1 MEFSVDKSYIF
12 PLIFFSLFSC
22 SDSEPLGEI
31 SYNDQI
37 QESIFIFSCS
47 TAACHDA
54 SSAGGLDLTSYA
66 TLIEGSTNYA
76 SIISAGAAEASPLIW
91 SLEGRDPIGN
101 PVSIM
106 PPTGRTPITRSEI
119 NIIKDWIDQGAKDN

>member
-1 MEFSVDKSYIF
+1 MELPVDKSYILS
-12 PLIFFSLFSC
+12 LIFFTLFGC
-22 SDSEPLGEI
+22 SDSENLGEI

-37 QESIFIFSCS
+37 QESIFRFSCS

-66 TLIEGSTNYA
+66 TLIVGSTTG
-76 SIISAGAAEASPLIW
+76 SVILAGNAEGSPLIW

-106 PPTGRTPITRSEI
+106 PPAGRPPITRSEI
-119 NIIKDWIDQGAKDN
+119 NLIKDWIDQGAKDN

>member
-1 MEFSVDKSYIF
+1 VELSVDKSYIL
-12 PLIFFSLFSC
+12 PLIFISLIGC

-66 TLIEGSTNYA
+66 TLTQGGNSGSV
-76 SIISAGAAEASPLIW
+76 IRPGAAEESPLIW
-91 SLEGRDPIGN
+91 SIEGRDPFGGS
-101 PVSIM
+101 VSIM
-106 PPTGRTPITRSEI
+106 PPMGLSTLTRSEI

>member
-1 MEFSVDKSYIF
+1 MELSFDKSYIF
-12 PLIFFSLFSC
+12 LLIFFWLFSC

-66 TLIEGSTNYA
+66 TLKLGGISGSL
-76 SIISAGAAEASPLIW
+76 IQPGAAEESPLIW
-91 SLEGRDPIGN
+91 SIEGRDQFGSL
-101 PVSIM
+101 VSIM
-106 PPTGRTPITRSEI
+106 PPTGLSTLTRSEI
-119 NIIKDWIDQGAKDN
+119 NIIKVWIDQGAKDN

>member
-1 MEFSVDKSYIF
+1 MELSVDKSYIF

-31 SYNDQI
+31 SYTDQI

-66 TLIEGSTNYA
+66 TMIIGGNTGSV
-76 SIISAGAAEASPLIW
+76 IRPGAAEQSPLIW
-91 SLEGRDPIGN
+91 SIEGRDQFGGF
-101 PVSIM
+101 VSIM
-106 PPTGRTPITRSEI
+106 PPTGLSTLTRSEI

>member
-1 MEFSVDKSYIF
+1 MEFSFDKSYIL
-12 PLIFFSLFSC
+12 PLIFFWFFGC

-66 TLIEGSTNYA
+66 TLILGGISGSL
-76 SIISAGAAEASPLIW
+76 IQPGAAEESPLIW
-91 SLEGRDPIGN
+91 SIEGRDQFGSL
-101 PVSIM
+101 VSIM
-106 PPTGRTPITRSEI
+106 PPTGLSTLTRSEI

>member
-1 MEFSVDKSYIF
+1 MELSVDKSYIL
-12 PLIFFSLFSC
+12 PLIVISLFGC

-37 QESIFIFSCS
+37 QESIFRFSCS

-54 SSAGGLDLTSYA
+54 SSAGGLDLTSYE
-66 TLIEGSTNYA
+66 TLIAGSNTR
-76 SIISAGAAEASPLIW
+76 SVISAGDAEGSPLIW
-91 SLEGRDPIGN
+91 SMEGRDPIGN

-106 PPTGRTPITRSEI
+106 PPAGRTTITMSEI
-119 NIIKDWIDQGAKDN
+119 NLIKDWIDQGAKNN

>member
-1 MEFSVDKSYIF
+1 MELSFDKSYIL
-12 PLIFFSLFSC
+12 PLIFFWLFGC

-37 QESIFIFSCS
+37 QEAIFIFSCS

-66 TLIEGSTNYA
+66 TLILGGNSGFVIEP
-76 SIISAGAAEASPLIW
+76 GAAEESPLIW
-91 SLEGRDPIGN
+91 SIEGRDPFGGL
-101 PVSIM
+101 VSIM
-106 PPTGRTPITRSEI
+106 PPTGLSTLTRSEI

>member
-1 MEFSVDKSYIF
+1 MELSVNKSYIF
-12 PLIFFSLFSC
+12 LLIFFSLFSC

-31 SYNDQI
+31 SYTDQI

-66 TLIEGSTNYA
+66 TLIVGGNTGSV
-76 SIISAGAAEASPLIW
+76 IQPGAAEQSPLIW
-91 SLEGRDPIGN
+91 SIEGRDQFGGL
-101 PVSIM
+101 VSIM
-106 PPTGRTPITRSEI
+106 PPKGLSTLTRSEI

>member
-1 MEFSVDKSYIF
+1 MGLSVDKSYIL
-12 PLIFFSLFSC
+12 LIIFISLFGC
-22 SDSEPLGEI
+22 SDSESLGEI

-66 TLIEGSTNYA
+66 TLM
-76 SIISAGAAEASPLIW
+76 AGGNSGFVIQPGNADESPLIW
-91 SLEGRDPIGN
+91 SLEGIDPVGN
-101 PVSIM
+101 PVNIM
-106 PPTGRTPITRSEI
+106 PKGLQSLLRSEI

>member
-1 MEFSVDKSYIF
+1 VELSFDKSYIF
-12 PLIFFSLFSC
+12 LLIIFSLFGC

-37 QESIFIFSCS
+37 QESIFIFSCR

-66 TLIEGSTNYA
+66 TLIIGGNSGSL
-76 SIISAGAAEASPLIW
+76 IRPGAAEESPLIW
-91 SLEGRDPIGN
+91 SIEGRDQFGSL
-101 PVSIM
+101 VSIM
-106 PPTGRTPITRSEI
+106 PPTGLPTLTRSEI